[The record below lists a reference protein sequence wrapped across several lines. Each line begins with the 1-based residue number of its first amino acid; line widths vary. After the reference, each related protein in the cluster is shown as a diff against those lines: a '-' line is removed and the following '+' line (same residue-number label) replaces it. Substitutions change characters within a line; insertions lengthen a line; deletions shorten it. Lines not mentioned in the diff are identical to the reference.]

1 MYTLRTGNC
10 PSLMKHMTA
19 SSHRDL
25 SSGPSF
31 SWHFLGGD
39 TYHISNVYN
48 GSFQNYAHKR
58 TSPSIHSFKISMEDV
73 VFGVGYIH
81 WTQKGSG
88 VMYTVHRMG
97 LGLCTLNTEWVWGYV
112 HCTENGSGATYT
124 EHRMGLGL
132 CTLHREWVWGY
143 VRIYGSGAK
152 YQDWVWNYVS
162 IHRGY
167 VWQIKCCKHSLC
179 YYPKASCRFHCLYAL
194 EVRIARDAC
203 KQLWW
208 SQMA

>member
-1 MYTLRTGNC
+1 MWGCN
-10 PSLMKHMTA
+10 
-19 SSHRDL
+19 
-25 SSGPSF
+25 SF
-31 SWHFLGGD
+31 CKLVWDELGGIPVHEY
-39 TYHISNVYN
+39 TTKLHGYVNPKLNTVN
-48 GSFQNYAHKR
+48 KAMN
-58 TSPSIHSFKISMEDV
+58 TEWV
-73 VFGVGYIH
+73 WGYIY

>member
-1 MYTLRTGNC
+1 MVHWLARKGLPYLTEMWGCN
-10 PSLMKHMTA
+10 
-19 SSHRDL
+19 
-25 SSGPSF
+25 SF
-31 SWHFLGGD
+31 CKLVWDELGGIPVHEY
-39 TYHISNVYN
+39 TTKLH
-48 GSFQNYAHKR
+48 
-58 TSPSIHSFKISMEDV
+58 
-73 VFGVGYIH
+73 GYVNPKLNTVNKAMNTEWVWGYVH

-88 VMYTVHRMG
+88 VMYTV
-97 LGLCTLNTEWVWGYV
+97 
-112 HCTENGSGATYT
+112 
-124 EHRMGLGL
+124 HRMGLGL